1 MPLEPVWYRIR
12 LAFSHLI
19 KLARPFDI
27 DISLV
32 SPPGQQVRVSC
43 SSVYIYKKQYKAKW
57 WHLHTEVFLCECES
71 LAVFP
76 GSGPNK
82 SFDTGKRNLAFFH
95 SNKWL
100 HFHSLLLGYRVNM
113 VIKANPLT
121 TTWVNFLPILCL
133 VFVFVCLR
141 WLPLGGDND
150 RIMAA
155 GSRLVRLR
163 LEQHYTCCVAMFGP
177 WIFICVHL
185 PVFWECVCVRPHL
198 WINHALRQV
207 NQS

>member
-1 MPLEPVWYRIR
+1 
-12 LAFSHLI
+12 
-19 KLARPFDI
+19 
-27 DISLV
+27 
-32 SPPGQQVRVSC
+32 
-43 SSVYIYKKQYKAKW
+43 
-57 WHLHTEVFLCECES
+57 
-71 LAVFP
+71 
-76 GSGPNK
+76 
-82 SFDTGKRNLAFFH
+82 
-95 SNKWL
+95 
-100 HFHSLLLGYRVNM
+100 M

-150 RIMAA
+150 RIKAA

-185 PVFWECVCVRPHL
+185 PVFWECVCVCPHL